1 MSKKRKNDRLEE
13 FFKAHLEHF
22 EEDPGLELFDAIA
35 EAIPPK
41 PSRWNAKKIRGL
53 LIPLSLVLLIGAVS
67 FNLLQYQNVRGLSK
81 QVEVQNQEIDGLKKQ
96 LEAIEQHK
104 FLDTLNS
111 QTNPSASDEHN
122 PPQAFYSPR
131 PTTPTSNAPVVN
143 ASNIQNN
150 TRPIIS
156 GTQAVGSGQLFDN
169 LQESNLYDYKE
180 EASAEGVLPGQ
191 GNALGNNLQLS
202 AAPLRI
208 IPGKSFAAVP
218 SNGFQLAVEDWQ
230 QAQQKPR
237 RWYLTP
243 YAEYV
248 QTYIGTS
255 AIPSPI
261 VEQPHSHDT
270 NYGILLGFNL
280 NERWSIQTG
289 IGYKTSNLRFNYP
302 ATNLNYVATVPD
314 ENGIARHNY
323 PLSNIGNAG
332 FDFLGYEVT
341 LANQVQDDGN
351 DLVNGEAFMLN
362 FDKGTYL
369 NDYLSIP
376 FWINYN
382 LAQHKRIHFTAR
394 AGVLWHTLLNSRT
407 GPFAVRV
414 VGDRTAFDR
423 LRYVGSVFNISTQK
437 ANFLDLGLGLGA
449 SYAIKPNWRFGLQ
462 PVGYYSVT
470 PQFNKTTWSIGL
482 NTNLN
487 YRF

>member
-35 EAIPPK
+35 ETIPPK
-41 PSRWNAKKIRGL
+41 PSRWNAKSLRGL
-53 LIPLSLVLLIGAVS
+53 LIPLSLSLLIGALS
-67 FNLLQYQNVRGLSK
+67 FSLFQYQNVRGLSK
-81 QVEVQNQEIDGLKKQ
+81 QVEVQNQEINGLKKQ
-96 LEAIEQHK
+96 LEAIEQYN

-111 QTNPSASDEHN
+111 QSNPSTSDKHN

-131 PTTPTSNAPVVN
+131 PTTPTSNVPVVN

-150 TRPIIS
+150 GRPVIS

-180 EASAEGVLPGQ
+180 QATAEGVQPGQ

-202 AAPLRI
+202 AAPLRN
-208 IPGKSFAAVP
+208 IPGKLFAAVP
-218 SNGFQLAVEDWQ
+218 SSSFQLAVKDWNKMQ
-230 QAQQKPR
+230 QR
-237 RWYLTP
+237 RRPWSIMP
-243 YAEYV
+243 YVEYV

-255 AIPSPI
+255 AIPTHMI
-261 VEQPHSHDT
+261 DQPNSRDT

-280 NERWSIQTG
+280 NDKWSIQTG
-289 IGYKTSNLRFNYP
+289 IGYKTSTLRFNYP
-302 ATNLNYVATVPD
+302 ATNLNYVATTPD
-314 ENGIARHNY
+314 ENGIATHTY
-323 PLSNIGNAG
+323 PLSNTGIEG
-332 FDFLGYEVT
+332 FDFLGYEVS
-341 LANQVQDDGN
+341 LANSLQDDGN
-351 DLVNGEAFMLN
+351 DLLNSEAFMLN
-362 FDKGTYL
+362 VDKGTYI

-376 FWINYN
+376 FWVNYN
-382 LAQHKRIHFTAR
+382 LTKHKRIQFTAR
-394 AGVLWHTLLNSRT
+394 AGLLWHTLLNSRT

-414 VGDRTAFDR
+414 IGDRASFDR
-423 LRYVGSVFNISTQK
+423 LRYVGSVFNVSSQK

-449 SYAIKPNWRFGLQ
+449 SYAINPNWRFGLQ
-462 PVGYYSVT
+462 PIGYYSVT
-470 PQFNKTTWSIGL
+470 PQFNKTTWSVGL